1 MTAYIGAINFLDD
14 AIITT
19 NKTMSP
25 GFPIE
30 NSVDYKTATSAK
42 YGDTSTGGWNIL
54 FDLGVFKVPDY
65 VGIVGF
71 RGQTSG
77 AEIRVSWSN
86 VAGAGPWTDILT
98 YPLSNRSEK
107 DRYNV
112 FFRTLTA
119 PPGGKRYWRVRITNS
134 SPGDIISHIS
144 LGTVTACKPIGTGFR
159 PPIYEHYD
167 SINAQ
172 SNAANYLGRSIKRK
186 PMDLTIKQQ
195 GITSS
200 ELRANWVPF
209 LEHTARKPFF
219 FSWDYENYADEA
231 VYCWTEKPQ
240 QPVYNSLCSASINLK
255 VKAIIK

>member
-1 MTAYIGAINFLDD
+1 MKAYIGAINFLDD

-42 YGDTSTGGWNIL
+42 YGDSSTGGWNIL
-54 FDLGVFKVPDY
+54 FDLGANKIPNY
-65 VGIVGF
+65 IGIVGF
-71 RGQTSG
+71 RGQTVGS
-77 AEIRVSWSN
+77 EIRVSWSN
-86 VAGAGPWTDILT
+86 IDGAGPWNDVLT
-98 YPLSNRSEK
+98 YALSNRPQE
-107 DRYNV
+107 DIYNV
-112 FFRTLTA
+112 FFRKLPDLDA
-119 PPGGKRYWRVRITNS
+119 KRYWRVRITNS
-134 SPGDIISHIS
+134 GPGDIVSHIS
-144 LGTVTACKPIGTGFR
+144 LGTVTPCKPIGTGFR

-186 PMDLTIKQQ
+186 PMNLAIKQQ
-195 GITSS
+195 GIAST

-209 LEHTARKPFF
+209 LKHAALKPFF
-219 FSWDYENYADEA
+219 FSWDYENYPDEA

-240 QPVYNSLCSASINLK
+240 QPVYSSLCSASINLK